1 MLARN
6 HLPVHCVM
14 HDRVHRLTWHESIP
28 PDEIWVKIGGD
39 KGGGSFK
46 MNFQIC
52 NLHHPNSPS
61 NTCVFC
67 IFEAPDSPVN
77 LQFAL
82 GRYKHEINSLES
94 KTWRQVSLKLICQ
107 TQQGNSYLYRGK
119 SIKVFLSGDYEF
131 LCAMYGLSGASDK
144 SVCYQLHT

>member
-1 MLARN
+1 
-6 HLPVHCVM
+6 M

-82 GRYKHEINSLES
+82 GQPGVQNMEVSITKINLS
-94 KTWRQVSLKLICQ
+94 KV
-107 TQQGNSYLYRGK
+107 NSYL
-119 SIKVFLSGDYEF
+119 
-131 LCAMYGLSGASDK
+131 
-144 SVCYQLHT
+144 